1 MSVLPLMI
9 GMFAIM
15 YFLIIRP
22 QQKQRKDREA
32 LLAAVKK
39 GDRVVTSSGIYG
51 TVVGLSEHTV
61 TLKVAEQVK
70 LEFERSAIGRIV
82 PAAGDKESSSL
93 DAPEPRAPHRPR
105 GRGDRPVGLV
115 SLPARKSI
123 NLGLDLQGGIHLVLG
138 VDVDKALEAQV
149 ERAGDT
155 VRAELEKK
163 GIAVSKIERRGIT
176 DLVIQI
182 ASPQSWDDGAGDV
195 RARSWA
201 PSTAR
206 RPTRPPAGSC

>member
-1 MSVLPLMI
+1 MGPSPAGGANGGGIMSVLPLMI

-39 GDRVVTSSGIYG
+39 GDRVVTSSGIFG

-82 PAAGDKESSSL
+82 PAAGEKESSS
-93 DAPEPRAPHRPR
+93 
-105 GRGDRPVGLV
+105 
-115 SLPARKSI
+115 
-123 NLGLDLQGGIHLVLG
+123 
-138 VDVDKALEAQV
+138 
-149 ERAGDT
+149 
-155 VRAELEKK
+155 
-163 GIAVSKIERRGIT
+163 
-176 DLVIQI
+176 
-182 ASPQSWDDGAGDV
+182 
-195 RARSWA
+195 
-201 PSTAR
+201 
-206 RPTRPPAGSC
+206 